1 MAEKIKW
8 VKGIKTIIKMGMK
21 PKSHANNTQSN
32 QTYKLGGLIFQ
43 SKEAYENLK
52 GIDFNASQMV
62 DLIKD
67 GSINIQE
74 FFSRFPKVKVK
85 ELYSYASQDLY
96 EIFENITALTLIKD
110 RDYFETELDFAA
122 NFHSLIDI
130 EFFDD

>member
-1 MAEKIKW
+1 
-8 VKGIKTIIKMGMK
+8 MGMK
-21 PKSHANNTQSN
+21 PKSHANITQAN
-32 QTYKLGGLIFQ
+32 RPYEKGGLIFE

-52 GIDFNASQMV
+52 GIDSNVSQMV

-67 GSINIQE
+67 GSINKKE
-74 FFSRFPKVKVK
+74 FFNRFGKVKVK
-85 ELYSYASQDLY
+85 EAYLYASQDLY

-122 NFHSLIDI
+122 NFHSLIDL